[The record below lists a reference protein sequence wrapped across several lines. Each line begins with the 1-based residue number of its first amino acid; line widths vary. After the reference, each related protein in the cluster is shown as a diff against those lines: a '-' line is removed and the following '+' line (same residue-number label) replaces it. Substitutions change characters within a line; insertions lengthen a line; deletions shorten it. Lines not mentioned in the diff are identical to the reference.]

1 MFVAGQGVE
10 NRDVSAS
17 AVQASRCD
25 PEDVSKKQEYQGL
38 GVISDES
45 ESRVTADRNDAEL
58 RDLHVHATQQLL
70 PSSRVTNNFPAVPR
84 NSSHGPE
91 DRSGAQGNVEQPWRK
106 HPSDGQR
113 SSCCRGSR
121 R

>member
-25 PEDVSKKQEYQGL
+25 PEDVSEKQGYQGL

-58 RDLHVHATQQLL
+58 RGPTCSCDAAA
-70 PSSRVTNNFPAVPR
+70 SSEIK
-84 NSSHGPE
+84 G
-91 DRSGAQGNVEQPWRK
+91 D
-106 HPSDGQR
+106 
-113 SSCCRGSR
+113 
-121 R
+121 